1 MQKLSKFIQKN
12 IYLSIDKIKEKCLS
26 ILSAQSGTVWQ
37 MKYLILENIR
47 SAYNVGAIFRTADG
61 AGVSK
66 IFLIGYT
73 PAPIDRFGRIQPEIK
88 KTSLGA
94 SEEIEWEHTSDIA
107 AVINSLKVDEVSVVA
122 VEQGI
127 KAVPLGDFSVPEKV
141 AYIMGNEVEGV
152 SKEAVSLA
160 DTIVEI
166 PMLGSK
172 ESLNVSV
179 AAGIILYHGLQK

>member
-1 MQKLSKFIQKN
+1 
-12 IYLSIDKIKEKCLS
+12 
-26 ILSAQSGTVWQ
+26 

-73 PAPIDRFGRIQPEIK
+73 PTPIDRFGRVQAEIA

-94 SEEIEWEHTSDIA
+94 STEIEWEHHQ
-107 AVINSLKVDEVSVVA
+107 NSNTALSKIRRNGVQVVA
-122 VEQGI
+122 VEQTA
-127 KAVPLGDFSVPEKV
+127 KAVSLAQFSVPDKV
-141 AYIMGNEVEGV
+141 AYIVGNEIEGV
-152 SKEAVSLA
+152 SEEALQQA

-166 PMLGSK
+166 PMRGSK

-179 AAGIILYHGLQK
+179 ATGIILYHGVGI

>member
-1 MQKLSKFIQKN
+1 M
-12 IYLSIDKIKEKCLS
+12 
-26 ILSAQSGTVWQ
+26 AV
-37 MKYLILENIR
+37 KYLILENIR

-73 PAPIDRFGRIQPEIK
+73 PTPIDRFGRVQPEIK

-94 SEEIEWEHTSDIA
+94 SEEIFWEYTNNA
-107 AVINSLKVDEVSVVA
+107 ETVVKKLQSEGVYVAA
-122 VEQGI
+122 VEQGEMS
-127 KAVPLGDFSVPEKV
+127 VSLSDFSVPKNV
-141 AYIMGNEVEGV
+141 AYVMGNEVEGV
-152 SKEAVSLA
+152 SNEVLALA

-166 PMLGSK
+166 PMLGTK

-179 AAGIILYHGLQK
+179 AAGIILYHGMV

>member
-1 MQKLSKFIQKN
+1 MKSTFTYGRLSKQRLQIRL
-12 IYLSIDKIKEKCLS
+12 YLLR
-26 ILSAQSGTVWQ
+26 LAGV
-37 MKYLILENIR
+37 KYLILENIR

-73 PAPIDRFGRIQPEIK
+73 PTPTDRFGRIQSEIA

-94 SEEIEWEHTSDIA
+94 STEIVWEHHQDSADVLTKLGHTGVQI
-107 AVINSLKVDEVSVVA
+107 VA
-122 VEQGI
+122 VEQT
-127 KAVPLGDFSVPEKV
+127 KDATSLSQFSVPKKV
-141 AYIMGNEVEGV
+141 AYILGNEVEGV
-152 SKEAVSLA
+152 SETTLQRA
-160 DTIVEI
+160 DTVIEI

-179 AAGIILYHGLQK
+179 AAGIILYHESTT